1 MTMLDKIKKVINGV
15 EKDIYLSYNDKIR
28 NYQLNP
34 VKVTTIKKAEKKA
47 VEVPPEQKTEIN
59 HRSELHK
66 LKIAVELFEA
76 KPNKTEK
83 DLLHIKKYKDEIKE
97 LKNIIWGTEP
107 NVKK

>member
-1 MTMLDKIKKVINGV
+1 MLDKIKKIINGV
-15 EKDIYLSYNDKIR
+15 EKEIYLSYNDKIR
-28 NYQLNP
+28 QYQLNP
-34 VKVTTIKKAEKKA
+34 INLSKPETKENKEPELKV
-47 VEVPPEQKTEIN
+47 EQKTEVN

-83 DLLHIKKYKDEIKE
+83 DLMHIKKYKDEIKE
-97 LKNIIWGTEP
+97 LKYIIWGTEP